1 MAKETP
7 AAAAPEMPSKGK
19 LLRSFL
25 PLIVI
30 FGLRQL
36 SIPEEEMTKL
46 SLYVFYG
53 RVAISVILA
62 VVMFW
67 KATKSSQTVK
77 VPAHEKSTGTQQ
89 TELVPEMSQ
98 KEYDMKETKSW
109 IGQTAFQAGLIYF
122 LFFKWN
128 FVQPLLLSSIV
139 AVPQFIFDT
148 PVIQALV
155 FGKGLAR
162 PFKAEDK
169 GGLFSMIGGQEEV
182 KVVEEEKKKGNDKK
196 KD

>member
-7 AAAAPEMPSKGK
+7 VTPEMPSKGK

-36 SIPEEEMTKL
+36 ALPDEDMAKL
-46 SLYVFYG
+46 SLFVFYG
-53 RVAISVILA
+53 RVAISVFLA
-62 VVMFW
+62 AVMFW

-89 TELVPEMSQ
+89 TELIPEMSQ
-98 KEYDMKETKSW
+98 REYDLKETKSW

-148 PVIQALV
+148 PLIQALV
-155 FGKGLAR
+155 FGKALPR

-169 GGLFSMIGGQEEV
+169 GGLFSMIGGQEQV
-182 KVVEEEKKKGNDKK
+182 KVVEEEKKSDKK